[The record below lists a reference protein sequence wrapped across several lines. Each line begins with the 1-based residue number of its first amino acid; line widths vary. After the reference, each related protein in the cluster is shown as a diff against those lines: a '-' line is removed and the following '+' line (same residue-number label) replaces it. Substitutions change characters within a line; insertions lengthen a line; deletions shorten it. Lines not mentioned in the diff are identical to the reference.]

1 MSLKT
6 SDEVQQQLEG
16 GLSPMPDFSRVMTLR
31 QLADLLAY
39 LQSLEAVK

>member
-1 MSLKT
+1 MSLRT
-6 SDEVQQQLEG
+6 SDEVKEQPDG

>member
-6 SDEVQQQLEG
+6 SDEIKKQLEG
-16 GLSPMPDFSRVMTLR
+16 VLSPMGDFSRTMTVR

-39 LQSLEAVK
+39 LQSLEAVR

>member
-6 SDEVQQQLEG
+6 SNEVKEHLEG

-39 LQSLEAVK
+39 LQSLQAVK